1 MTELNETNRKDNF
14 INAFLLHSKMK
25 ERDYNFYICQ
35 IEWVLDD
42 TYKEEEK

>member
-1 MTELNETNRKDNF
+1 MIPWLAFCVEKQELWHYNK
-14 INAFLLHSKMK
+14 SMK